1 MEQATRMQPVTVPRR
16 SAETTLQQYAM
27 LLEVSKSIVS
37 HQNLSEL
44 FHDLSERLKGLLNFH
59 FLSLVLYDPARNVM
73 RMHVLETTA
82 ASAVRAGD
90 EFGMDE
96 SPSATA
102 WSTQQPFIIE
112 DTRGDER
119 FPRVMKLLRAQSVRS
134 FCSLPL
140 TSAHRRLGTMNFGSE
155 EPGTFTLEDLEFPTL
170 VAAQL
175 AVAVDNALNF
185 EEAQSLHH
193 QLARDRDRLQLL
205 LDLNNRMVSSLDL
218 RELFRAISSG
228 IRRVMECDY
237 AGLSLP
243 DPDKEETMRVYA
255 LDFPGGKG
263 LLHEAMQVPFDG
275 ASSAKAYLTMKPVT
289 LDSSSAAWC
298 KSPIAQI
305 AANEGLTRLCFLPL
319 ITHNRA
325 IGSLNLGRL
334 RDEAFTQEDIHFLGQ
349 IASQVAIAV
358 ENALHYAKVTESRAR
373 LAEEGR
379 YLKQELRTEH
389 DFEEIVGESAA
400 LKAVLKQVE
409 TVAPTGSTVLIL
421 GETGTGKELIARA
434 IHDLSSRKE
443 QPFVKVNCAAIPLG
457 LLESELFGHERG
469 AFTGAIAQK
478 VGRFELAHKGTLF
491 LDEVGDIPL
500 ELQPKL
506 LRVLQE
512 QEFERLGS
520 TKTTRVEVRMVAAT
534 SRDLAQMIAEN
545 QFRRDLFYRLNIFPL
560 SLPPLRGRRE
570 DIALLVRHFVE
581 KYAGMMSKKI
591 ARVPDEVMQA
601 LREYH
606 WPGNIR
612 ELQNVIERAVILSPG
627 SVLRLSLAE
636 LLSQNNEAARA
647 SGRPETLHEVEKQH
661 ILETLQQTKW
671 VIGGPSGAAVKLG
684 MKRTSLVYKMG
695 KLGITRPWK

>member
-1 MEQATRMQPVTVPRR
+1 MTTATRVQATPKKR
-16 SAETTLQQYAM
+16 AEATLQQYAT

-37 HQNLSEL
+37 HKNLAEL

-59 FLSLVLYDPARNVM
+59 FFALVLCDPARNVM
-73 RMHVLETTA
+73 RMHVLETATPPT
-82 ASAVRAGD
+82 VRPGD

-96 SPSATA
+96 SPSAVA
-102 WSTQQPFIIE
+102 WSTQEPFIIE
-112 DTRGDER
+112 DTEGDAR
-119 FPRVMKLLRAQSVRS
+119 FPRVMQLLRKQKVRC

-140 TSAHRRLGTMNFGSE
+140 TSAHRRLGTMNFGSDE
-155 EPGTFTLEDLEFPTL
+155 AGAFTPDDLEFPRL

-185 EEAQSLHH
+185 EEAQSLQH

-205 LDLNNRMVSSLDL
+205 LDLNNRVVSSLDF

-243 DPDKEETMRVYA
+243 DPEKPETMRVYA
-255 LDFPGGKG
+255 LDFPEGKG
-263 LLHEAMQVPFDG
+263 LLHEEMQVPFEG
-275 ASSAKAYLTMKPVT
+275 AASAKAYLTMKPVL
-289 LDSSSAAWC
+289 LDSTYPEWL

-305 AANEGLTRLCFLPL
+305 VASEGLRNLCFLPL
-319 ITHNRA
+319 ITRNRA

-334 RDEAFTQEDIHFLGQ
+334 RDEAFTAEDVHFLSQ

-358 ENALHYAKVTESRAR
+358 ENALDYAKVSESRAR

-379 YLKQELRTEH
+379 YLKEELRTEH

-400 LKAVLKQVE
+400 LKTVLKQVE
-409 TVAPTGSTVLIL
+409 TVAPTNSTVLIL

-434 IHDLSSRKE
+434 IHNLSSRNE

-478 VGRFELAHKGTLF
+478 IGRFELAHKGTLF

-520 TKTTRVEVRMVAAT
+520 NKTTRVDVRVVAAT
-534 SRDLAQMIAEN
+534 SRDLSQMIAEN
-545 QFRRDLFYRLNIFPL
+545 QFRRDLFYRLNIFPVV
-560 SLPPLRGRRE
+560 LPPLRTRRE
-570 DIALLVRHFVE
+570 DITLLVEHFVA
-581 KYAGMMSKKI
+581 KYAGLMSKRI
-591 ARVPDEVMQA
+591 AKVPGEAMQA
-601 LREYH
+601 LEQYH

-612 ELQNVIERAVILSPG
+612 ELQNIIERAVILSAG
-627 SVLRLSLAE
+627 SVLHVSLSE
-636 LLSQNNEAARA
+636 LQNQANEAGAEM
-647 SGRPETLHEVEKQH
+647 GRSETLHQVEKQH
-661 ILETLQQTKW
+661 ILETLRQTKW
-671 VIGGPSGAAVKLG
+671 VIGGKSGAAVRLG
-684 MKRTSLVYKMG
+684 MKRTSLVYKMA